1 VRSLVAALVISAV
14 LVWVVEPSVGL
25 ADASA
30 PIEEFDP
37 CKRGRGED
45 AVECLVKQAGSL
57 AQDVIGA
64 AHSSLTPSGPRPIY
78 VPYPRLTTGPD
89 GRPCVVTGYY
99 PAGARLPSDAAP
111 EEVPSDDRVPGVNDF
126 SLYYQTYPPCPEEE
140 GAAGVADTPAA
151 FAARFW
157 ERVPMPKPDP
167 HIAPGW
173 AIVGKTAYLE
183 TNGVTT
189 MTHNSDSPF
198 GPLRIVA
205 TGRYYVDWGDG
216 ERTGPHSV
224 EGRPWPHGQITHEY
238 QWAGT
243 YDVVVTQR
251 WTATWSLAGQSGIL
265 RELRT
270 TGTIDDF
277 PARQIQAVVRS

>member
-1 VRSLVAALVISAV
+1 MQSALIGSLALVATVAAGMA
-14 LVWVVEPSVGL
+14 PQQVG
-25 ADASA
+25 AQ
-30 PIEEFDP
+30 IDP
-37 CKRGRGED
+37 DC
-45 AVECLVKQAGSL
+45 AGSL
-57 AQDVIGA
+57 GGTALDCRGA
-64 AHSSLTPSGPRPIY
+64 RVTQPNSIARPAADAGSGVRY
-78 VPYPRLTTGPD
+78 VPYHRLTRGPD
-89 GRPCVVTGYY
+89 GQQCVTTGYY
-99 PAGARLPSDAAP
+99 AEGSSAPTDVAPDEIPSHDRIPGAGGYSNFY
-111 EEVPSDDRVPGVNDF
+111 E
-126 SLYYQTYPPCPEEE
+126 TYPPCPEEE

-151 FAARFW
+151 FAVRFW

-251 WTATWSLAGQSGIL
+251 WTATWSLAGQTGIL